1 MTLCALLLR
10 TQSLLSS
17 SRSANFDPA
26 DPSNDS
32 STLSK
37 DLEGV
42 IVLALICLVFPLVF
56 TFMLYIF
63 FNNESLQ
70 EKWDKFKAK
79 ASEKIQL
86 FSPKQNQ
93 LPPISITTESSHA
106 RASSTREFHS
116 QASVTRSVSPL
127 SRPDSGL
134 HFASLSTFLRP
145 VARDPLSIEISKYLP
160 PAVMSRV
167 PNGAVTALP
176 PQRRATGSA
185 AQYSPPANAARSR
198 VQPAGSVPAAG
209 ASDYSKPWVA
219 VRPSVPPLKSRA
231 VAGNSDGKDV
241 ALA

>member
-1 MTLCALLLR
+1 MALCALLLR

-32 STLSK
+32 RALSE

-70 EKWDKFKAK
+70 EKWDNFKAK
-79 ASEKIQL
+79 AGQIQL
-86 FSPKQNQ
+86 FSPKQKQ
-93 LPPISITTESSHA
+93 LPPVTIITESSHA
-106 RASSTREFHS
+106 TRGFHS
-116 QASVTRSVSPL
+116 QASVSRSVSPL
-127 SRPDSGL
+127 SLPDRAS
-134 HFASLSTFLRP
+134 HFASLSTFRRP
-145 VARDPLSIEISKYLP
+145 AARDPLSIEISMHSP
-160 PAVMSRV
+160 PAAVSRV
-167 PNGAVTALP
+167 PNGAIIAP
-176 PQRRATGSA
+176 PPPRRATGSA

-209 ASDYSKPWVA
+209 ASNHSKQWAA
-219 VRPSVPPLKSRA
+219 VRPCVPPPKSRA
-231 VAGNSDGKDV
+231 VAGNSSGKDIQLT
-241 ALA
+241 LA